1 MCIARSAN
9 KRAGTS
15 GYVQARAQA
24 LNLKHDAGTTSV
36 ADSVQ
41 VEKRRSGFLGSWN
54 RQDLP
59 SQEMKFVEAENLAS
73 SRQREVEPRA
83 LEGISSIFHPRGT
96 PRKLSQTHDTR
107 KMHQFGLF

>member
-1 MCIARSAN
+1 MLVQQVLPTQC
-9 KRAGTS
+9 KWKS
-15 GYVQARAQA
+15 GEAV
-24 LNLKHDAGTTSV
+24 
-36 ADSVQ
+36 
-41 VEKRRSGFLGSWN
+41 FLGSWN

-96 PRKLSQTHDTR
+96 PRKLSKTHDTR
-107 KMHQFGLF
+107 KMHQFDLF